1 MKRFMASFLAVV
13 LLCSSVLI
21 VPSSAEELP
30 SVGVHYESSFVSAWD
45 SFFDSRLLAISS
57 YSDVAA
63 MVVKES
69 LWSELDKAVSS
80 IGVGGFTT
88 EAELVRKANQL
99 NFLLGSGQ
107 SIKVN
112 PGIAPLTTFLPFA
125 LGGLSGNFHFSV
137 VDHSTWGHVIQE
149 DNSGLVVCTSKGSFP
164 FFKLVSVDDSDSS
177 DGVDISLGGRWVRID
192 KVAAYKNVVNEAT
205 LNDLVVSLVNQG
217 ESVKMEVFQNKYKG
231 IQSKTRYENG
241 IPFVYCDN
249 QNRQYVMQLDPD
261 EWAVNDSNNYYTD
274 DDGDNI
280 FDDGEPVEDQ
290 LINIENNTLSLP
302 DGTLAFINNLI
313 YDESNKTYYVDAH
326 QEYDIDN
333 NTYITNNYHY
343 EYHIDYTSITYI
355 GQTEEYNERYE
366 LYYQLPDGRNSADLT
381 ADELLAL
388 NTGIDVLP
396 YIRSADDVSI
406 RALYHFDADTLD
418 SSYWSHLGEF
428 SWNKGASITYM
439 DVGAFNG
446 ALYLDE
452 TDHSFNVK
460 LPSPLMSSDFT
471 IQFRLYQSY
480 TAAPQ
485 TDSSITVGGIKM
497 LQMNGASLLN
507 GSGTV
512 LSPMSIGNW
521 QEIALM
527 RKDGTVYVFYNG
539 LKVGSF
545 VERSSLSDT
554 LTFVFGGSQQ
564 TYKYFDEL
572 RVTSKA
578 LYDTSGYTP
587 TSVPYD
593 TNLSLVLPDSQIPV
607 ADEYWE
613 IKSSKTNLLASSG
626 LDSWIGGANPGFGVA
641 TVTPAM
647 NSGGTY
653 WSSGFS
659 VYYSNKYPKLGYNSV
674 ITSVNSYENSM
685 SIVSHNYSDSNSG
698 KSVPLYEAK
707 ISGTQDYYAPTYGL
721 VTILGQYS
729 VSGKAS
735 TNYLPAGEY
744 TLSMVDA
751 NGKVGSYTFTM
762 PDTIPQQNVTY
773 GYTTFNGYRISV
785 SVKQANSAAYY
796 MWLTIQPTNVDTENH
811 FIYLELVEGSST
823 DLSAELI
830 QSVVAMDK
838 DDFNTPSLAVRTDLN
853 ITGYQIGGVRPSL
866 PEKGL
871 VWALVEGS
879 RITSLQIYNGQAWEA
894 VDGRIWTGT
903 RWVPYY
909 AYDVLLLKDLYDI
922 VEGDP
927 SLDYIYTQEGFW
939 AWLQQAWS
947 QMMGKLDQIINALG
961 GSTND
966 PTSDCPHVYDSKV
979 GRAPSCSEPG
989 HTIYTCSL
997 CGHTYTELIDAHGHD
1012 WVVTNSV
1019 PDVLDEEGNI
1029 IEEGYDE
1036 LTCSVC
1042 DAQSRDY
1049 GEGPEEIDLFDAL
1062 GDFIADGITWI
1073 LDRLTELADSLKT
1086 ITETFNSFIEKVK
1099 GLAGGFPLFFGAF
1112 MALIPEDLQTIFWF
1126 AVIGF
1131 VVLAVWKKWSD

>member
-13 LLCSSVLI
+13 LLCSSVI
-21 VPSSAEELP
+21 IIPSSAEELP

-88 EAELVRKANQL
+88 EAELVKKANQL
-99 NFLLGSGQ
+99 NFLLGSGKP
-107 SIKVN
+107 IKVN
-112 PGIAPLTTFLPFA
+112 AGIAPLTTFLPFA
-125 LGGLSGNFHFSV
+125 LGGLSGDFHFSV
-137 VDHSTWGHVIQE
+137 VDHSIWGHVIRE

-177 DGVDISLGGRWVRID
+177 DGIDISLGGRWVRID
-192 KVAAYKNVVNEAT
+192 KVAAYKNVINEAT

-249 QNRQYVMQLDPD
+249 QNRQYVMQLEPD

-290 LINIENNTLSLP
+290 LINIENNTLTLP

-313 YDESNKTYYVDAH
+313 YDESTKSYYVDAH

-343 EYHIDYTSITYI
+343 EYHINYTSITYI
-355 GQTEEYNERYE
+355 GQTEEYDEVYE

-388 NTGIDVLP
+388 NTGIDVVP
-396 YIRSADDVSI
+396 YIRSADTTALRS
-406 RALYHFDADTLD
+406 LYHFDANTRD
-418 SSYWSHLGEF
+418 SSYWNYCTAFDWVE
-428 SWNKGASITYM
+428 GASLTYM
-439 DVGAFNG
+439 DAGAFNG

-452 TDHSFNVK
+452 TAHKFK
-460 LPSPLMSSDFT
+460 LTLPSALGTSDFT
-471 IQFRLYQSY
+471 LQFRMYHSA
-480 TAAPQ
+480 TPTPV
-485 TDSSITVGGIKM
+485 TDSHIT
-497 LQMNGASLLN
+497 
-507 GSGTV
+507 
-512 LSPMSIGNW
+512 IGNTKVASFNGQAW
-521 QEIALM
+521 ILGSSKSVASGPGSWSEVAII
-527 RKDGTVYVFYNG
+527 RENGTFYLYFNG
-539 LKVGSF
+539 VMAASVKHEV
-545 VERSSLSDT
+545 SLSREV
-554 LTFVFGGSQQ
+554 TFTFGAEQQ

-572 RVTSKA
+572 RVLNYA
-578 LYDTSGYTP
+578 LAENGANYTP
-587 TSVPYD
+587 TAVPYD
-593 TNLSLVLPDSQIPV
+593 TNLALVLPDSTVPV
-607 ADEYWE
+607 ADEYWRFNTDGNMFPVNDFTQPYSLSDVVVDGGYRLQDYE
-613 IKSSKTNLLASSG
+613 MGLYSPAWYRFKNATSSSAVYHCEPVANDGFLQLDSLLDYTPITSPTSYVTSVGIHFPLGKYDRETINDAYEWTSNFGLVLNQPYTFSCMLSSG
-626 LDSWIGGANPGFGVA
+626 ESA
-641 TVTPAM
+641 
-647 NSGGTY
+647 
-653 WSSGFS
+653 
-659 VYYSNKYPKLGYNSV
+659 
-674 ITSVNSYENSM
+674 
-685 SIVSHNYSDSNSG
+685 SI
-698 KSVPLYEAK
+698 
-707 ISGTQDYYAPTYGL
+707 
-721 VTILGQYS
+721 
-729 VSGKAS
+729 
-735 TNYLPAGEY
+735 
-744 TLSMVDA
+744 
-751 NGKVGSYTFTM
+751 TFTLPSKM
-762 PDTIPQQNVTY
+762 GSDTVYTYHDFPDGT
-773 GYTTFNGYRISV
+773 RISYL
-785 SVKQANSAAYY
+785 SRKNA
-796 MWLTIQPTNVDTENH
+796 TNGDSPYLSILPPPGGSTE
-811 FIYLELVEGSST
+811 ILYIELVEGNTPNTGHELVSAIAPVADDFKTPTLAVKT
-823 DLSAELI
+823 DL
-830 QSVVAMDK
+830 D
-838 DDFNTPSLAVRTDLN
+838 

-871 VWALVEGS
+871 VWALVEGG

-939 AWLQQAWS
+939 AWLQQAWG

-966 PTSDCPHVYDSKV
+966 PISDCPHVYDSKV
-979 GRAPSCSEPG
+979 GRAPSCNEPG

-1019 PDVLDEEGNI
+1019 PDVLDEEGNM

-1036 LTCSVC
+1036 LTCSIC

-1049 GEGPEEIDLFDAL
+1049 GEGPEEVDLFDAL